1 MILLITALC
10 AVTIIPRI
18 IPAFIVDRLMLPEWC
33 VTYLNYIPYAALGV
47 LIFPGILNAVEHP
60 IHGMLGGFFAVILA
74 LLRVPLFFIV
84 LGSIVFIY
92 IIML

>member
-1 MILLITALC
+1 MILLIVALC
-10 AVTIIPRI
+10 AVTIVPRI
-18 IPAFIVDRLMLPEWC
+18 IPAFIVDWLVLPEWC
-33 VTYLNYIPYAALGV
+33 VAYLNYIPYAALGV
-47 LIFPGILNAVEHP
+47 LIFPGILSAVEHP
-60 IHGMLGGFFAVILA
+60 IHGIFGGLFAIALA